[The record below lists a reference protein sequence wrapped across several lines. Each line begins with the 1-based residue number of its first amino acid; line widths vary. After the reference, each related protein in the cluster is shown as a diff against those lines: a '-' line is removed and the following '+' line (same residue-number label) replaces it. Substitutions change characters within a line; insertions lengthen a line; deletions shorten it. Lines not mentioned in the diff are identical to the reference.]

1 MKSKI
6 FGNNTKIMKTE
17 NTIITILLFA
27 IGITLFTLSGCNK
40 EQINPASKINNSKS
54 TNLPGNQSNNQSSS
68 GSTQL
73 LEVCIEQT
81 CFEAEIAD
89 SPKER
94 AKGLMFRE
102 KLEEDKGMLFVY
114 PEERTY
120 NFWMK
125 NTLIPLDIIWI
136 SADKRIVHIEEAM
149 PCEEEPCKIYSPEK
163 EAQFILEIKGGMAEK
178 KGIEIGDEAGFN
190 LNI

>member
-1 MKSKI
+1 
-6 FGNNTKIMKTE
+6 
-17 NTIITILLFA
+17 
-27 IGITLFTLSGCNK
+27 
-40 EQINPASKINNSKS
+40 
-54 TNLPGNQSNNQSSS
+54 
-68 GSTQL
+68 
-73 LEVCIEQT
+73 VCIEQT
-81 CFEAEIAD
+81 CFESEIAD

-114 PEERTY
+114 PEEGIY

-136 SADKRIVHIEEAM
+136 STDKRIVHIEEAM
-149 PCEEEPCKIYSPEK
+149 PCEEEPCKIYSPEEK
-163 EAQFILEIKGGMAEK
+163 AQFILEIKGGTAER
-178 KGIEIGDEAGFN
+178 KGIEIGDKVGFN